1 MQRQFCYGDT
11 GPCGE
16 VVCEIGP
23 VNLVEGL
30 VVLHVVQVDRDRYD
44 MAEVQVLFGQDRP
57 DISQRL
63 VDLVGEA
70 VGQLSFVVYADLA
83 GEEKEIAGLD
93 RCAEGAYG
101 RDCC

>member
-1 MQRQFCYGDT
+1 MQRQFCYGNT
-11 GPCGE
+11 GPGRE

-23 VNLVEGL
+23 VDLVEGL
-30 VVLHVVQVDRDRYD
+30 VVLHIVEVDRDRYD

-63 VDLVGEA
+63 MDFALKA
-70 VGQLSFVVYADLA
+70 VGQLAFVVYADLA

-93 RCAEGAYG
+93 CCAEGAYG